1 VTVRITQWT
10 IDVRDL
16 ELMSSFWSAALGYRV
31 ERGDDGAAKL
41 YPPAESGAV
50 SSSAAE
56 LTVWLQPSGTVKRDK
71 NRNHPDLTPRPG
83 TTVED
88 EVARLIALGAT
99 RADIGQRGDEPFE
112 VLADP
117 EGNEF
122 CVLHP

>member
-1 VTVRITQWT
+1 MTVRITQWT

-16 ELMSSFWSAALGYRV
+16 DLMTSFWSAALGYRA

-41 YPPAESGAV
+41 YPASAPSPV
-50 SSSAAE
+50 SSSDAE
-56 LTVWLQPSGTVKRDK
+56 LTVWLQPGAPAKREK
-71 NRNHPDLTPRPG
+71 NRNHPDLTPAPG
-83 TTVED
+83 TTVEE
-88 EVARLIALGAT
+88 EVERLIGLGAT
-99 RADIGQRGDEPFE
+99 RADVGQTGDEAFE